1 MTNVES
7 WGNKSSGTGDV
18 NYLTACLRL
27 PQFPL
32 QLLLHQKP
40 EWRGKRVVWLP
51 NLKADARVRYLT
63 PQALEAAA
71 ERALDH
77 QTGARCLRYVIEDT
91 LIDVMYD
98 LPSLAGAVRCVVSRE
113 NIEGD
118 TPPTL
123 LTATGEVIEFP
134 VPPAKKSA

>member
-63 PQALEAAA
+63 PQALEAGV
-71 ERALDH
+71 EP
-77 QTGARCLRYVIEDT
+77 GGRYATV
-91 LIDVMYD
+91 LGVV
-98 LPSLAGAVRCVVSRE
+98 PSLLAGTSTAEQLQQADECVLEVLRRF
-113 NIEGD
+113 
-118 TPPTL
+118 TPQIRRRSQDLEKGLYL
-123 LTATGEVIEFP
+123 LYI
-134 VPPAKKSA
+134 K